1 MLRRRSRAISRFL
14 KKRQC
19 RDTLPVGKKWAAEAV
34 REMFGIPGCRALI
47 RLNKEVRR
55 DGKVLYEETRYFMS
69 SLDPD
74 KVSPAEFQAYILGH
88 WEVESLHWHKDR
100 YYREDKHVL
109 GDAVGKT
116 WTVLTNIAVSLAR
129 LLRKGERTL
138 KEVRENCR
146 LDPITPAE
154 TFGLMP

>member
-1 MLRRRSRAISRFL
+1 
-14 KKRQC
+14 
-19 RDTLPVGKKWAAEAV
+19 
-34 REMFGIPGCRALI
+34 MFGIPGCRALI

-74 KVSPAEFQAYILGH
+74 KVAQAELQAYLLGH

-100 YYREDKHVL
+100 YYREDKHGL

-116 WTVLTNIAVSLAR
+116 RTVLTNIALSMAR

-138 KEVRENCR
+138 KEVRKNCR
-146 LDPITPAE
+146 RDPSTPEE
-154 TFGLMP
+154 TSD